1 MKHLLLLT
9 ILAVTLSFKYTQTS
23 FAVCGEGPTN
33 TFTCDTTDPNPD
45 PVGIQE
51 LGNNAN
57 LNISVLPGAGIDT
70 TILGMDDDGIE
81 TGNGV
86 NEISVDGGSIIGED
100 NGIKAGQDT
109 DRVTIN
115 NAVLHSLTNDTID
128 LNDGND
134 VLEIVDSIIT
144 AVTSN
149 LVRLDD
155 DDDIAH
161 VTGSELRVLTADGND
176 TGFNAGGGNDNVFIE
191 ETIIQGGT
199 TLNPLP
205 KAIDLGREND
215 VLTLGNGVVLKG
227 LVTGNVETIGFI
239 DCNDG
244 FDTIVFAMDVPPEQ
258 LNRLSNEIALA
269 DPSGDSITING
280 LFYQWQDCELLVNE
294 LNPVRVTRP
303 IPTLSEWGLIA
314 MAGILGLIG
323 FIALRRKAAVA

>member
-1 MKHLLLLT
+1 MRYILFSALLT
-9 ILAVTLSFKYTQTS
+9 IMVLSGLHQPV
-23 FAVCGEGPTN
+23 FAACSGGPTV
-33 TFTCDTTDPNPD
+33 FICDTADPNPD

-51 LGNNAN
+51 LGNDAN

-70 TILGMDDDGIE
+70 TILAMDDDGIE
-81 TGNGV
+81 TGNGM
-86 NEISVDGGSIIGED
+86 NEVSVDGGSIVGED
-100 NGIKAGQDT
+100 NGIKTGQNT
-109 DRVTIN
+109 DRVTIK

-134 VLEIVDSIIT
+134 VLEIVDSVIT

-155 DDDIAH
+155 DDDTAH
-161 VTGSELRVLTADGND
+161 VKGSELRVLTADGND
-176 TGFNAGGGNDNVFIE
+176 TGFNAGDGNDNVFIE
-191 ETIIQGGT
+191 DTIIQAGT

-215 VLTLGNGVVLKG
+215 TLTLGNEVVLKG
-227 LVTGNVETIGFI
+227 LVSGNVETIGFI

-269 DPSGDSITING
+269 APSGDSITING

-294 LNPVRVTRP
+294 LQGVRVTRP
-303 IPTLSEWGLIA
+303 IPTLSQWGLIV
-314 MAGILGLIG
+314 MAGVLGLVG
-323 FIALRRKAAVA
+323 MLFYKRRRMV

>member
-1 MKHLLLLT
+1 MRNLLLFT
-9 ILAVTLSFKYTQTS
+9 VFAVTVSFAFNQIS
-23 FAVCGEGPTN
+23 FAVCGGGPTV
-33 TFTCDTTDPNPD
+33 FVCDTADPNPD

-51 LGNNAN
+51 LGNNQN

-70 TILGMDDDGIE
+70 TILAMDDDGIE
-81 TGNGV
+81 TGNGM

-100 NGIKAGQDT
+100 NGIKAGQDI

-115 NAVLHSLTNDTID
+115 NAVIHSLTNDTID

-176 TGFNAGGGNDNVFIE
+176 TGFNAGSGNDNVFIE
-191 ETIIQGGT
+191 DTIIQGGT
-199 TLNPLP
+199 TLDPLP
-205 KAIDLGREND
+205 KAIDLASGND

-227 LVTGNVETIGFI
+227 LVSGNVESFGII
-239 DCNDG
+239 DCGSG
-244 FDTIVFAMDVPPEQ
+244 FDTIIFDMDVPEEAVNAISSQ
-258 LNRLSNEIALA
+258 ILSSNPA
-269 DPSGDSITING
+269 DGSITING
-280 LFYQWQDCELLVNE
+280 LFYIWEDCELLVPQ
-294 LNPVRVTRP
+294 LNGVREVKP
-303 IPTLSEWGLIA
+303 IPTLSQWGLIA
-314 MAGILGLIG
+314 MAGVLGMIG
-323 FIALRRKAAVA
+323 LLAIRRRKVAA